1 MSADTYTPQA
11 VALGYQAGASA
22 PQILSQGRGAL
33 AQAIITRAQELGIPT
48 KTDPSLVEFLMQ
60 LEVNAWVPPEL
71 FAAVAQ
77 VLAWAYEVDGKPLPF
92 DREELARNAADQR
105 TKPA

>member
-1 MSADTYTPQA
+1 MSADTYTQQA
-11 VALGYQAGASA
+11 VALGYQAGAPA
-22 PQILSQGRGAL
+22 PKVLSQGRGVMAE
-33 AQAIITRAQELGIPT
+33 AIITRAQELGIPT
-48 KTDPSLVEFLMQ
+48 ETDPALVEFLMQ

-92 DREELARNAADQR
+92 DREELSR
-105 TKPA
+105 PAPAPKRP